1 MYVFEE
7 SMCCRSVEVL
17 TKSPFCLGG
26 VEAGLVFLQY
36 PNKTVGVIIF
46 LRLPQSTQPA
56 VEFEKTHTHARTP
69 MQFFYT
75 QQNIQL
81 SFGNRTYLCL
91 SRTRRGPMS
100 ITTSVA
106 QPSHT
111 SGKNMRTPA
120 TASVHLVET
129 RGKTTDGRS
138 QHTIQSKVVSYG
150 TLCFFGVL
158 PNMRV
163 GLALLYCSR
172 AGIFEGRLGKCRYTA
187 WWLWKVE
194 RSKKGGQLT

>member
-1 MYVFEE
+1 
-7 SMCCRSVEVL
+7 
-17 TKSPFCLGG
+17 
-26 VEAGLVFLQY
+26 
-36 PNKTVGVIIF
+36 
-46 LRLPQSTQPA
+46 
-56 VEFEKTHTHARTP
+56 
-69 MQFFYT
+69 
-75 QQNIQL
+75 
-81 SFGNRTYLCL
+81 
-91 SRTRRGPMS
+91 MS

-163 GLALLYCSR
+163 GLALQYIAVVRGVRRTIGKKVHCSR
-172 AGIFEGRLGKCRYTA
+172 VVVEGGTK
-187 WWLWKVE
+187 
-194 RSKKGGQLT
+194 